1 MKHATF
7 HAVMRAERRG
17 LSLIEMMIALTIS
30 VTLLT
35 ATLAAL
41 DSMFKGY
48 KQTTESASTH
58 LVSRMV
64 VSRLL
69 SMIRTGEGFGPLP
82 PTNVYDADEN
92 PLAADYFQFI
102 TARDA
107 DGDPTEMIRVEY
119 RYPESD
125 ALSNDDLENPP
136 LRTWGVAGGQP
147 EDLWRQNSGEL
158 WFVRMDLTTSP
169 PTITQQNPLL
179 TGVRSAIFTMHYDI
193 GPQLTRATI
202 DLVVEPNDSQDLT
215 LGIEARAQTF
225 RLVGSA
231 APRNGVRTE

>member
-1 MKHATF
+1 MHT
-7 HAVMRAERRG
+7 HIPRAHRG

-35 ATLAAL
+35 ATLSAL
-41 DSMFKGY
+41 DAMFKGY
-48 KQTTESASTH
+48 TQTTESASTH

-64 VSRLL
+64 VTRLL
-69 SMIRTGEGFGPLP
+69 GMIRTGEGFGPLP
-82 PTNVYDADEN
+82 QTNVYDADEN
-92 PLAADYFQFI
+92 PLAADYFQFV

-107 DGDPTEMIRVEY
+107 QGDPTEMVRVEY
-119 RYPESD
+119 RFPESD
-125 ALSNDDLENPP
+125 TAIEDEENPP
-136 LRTWGVAGGQP
+136 LRTWGVADGQP
-147 EDLWRQNSGEL
+147 DDLWRAAAGEL
-158 WFVRMDLTTSP
+158 WFVRMDLTTDP
-169 PTITQQNPLL
+169 PTITQENPLL

-202 DLVVEPNDSQDLT
+202 DIVVEPNDSQDLT
-215 LGIEARAQTF
+215 LATDNRAQTF

>member
-1 MKHATF
+1 MHT
-7 HAVMRAERRG
+7 HIPRAHRG

-35 ATLAAL
+35 ATLSAL
-41 DSMFKGY
+41 DAMFKGY
-48 KQTTESASTH
+48 TQTTESASTH

-64 VSRLL
+64 VTRLL
-69 SMIRTGEGFGPLP
+69 GMIRTGEGFGPLP
-82 PTNVYDADEN
+82 QTNVYDADEN
-92 PLAADYFQFI
+92 PLAADYFQFV

-107 DGDPTEMIRVEY
+107 QGDPTEMVRVEY
-119 RYPESD
+119 RFPESD
-125 ALSNDDLENPP
+125 TAVEDEENPP
-136 LRTWGVAGGQP
+136 LRTWGVADGQP
-147 EDLWRQNSGEL
+147 DDLWRAAAGEL
-158 WFVRMDLTTSP
+158 WFVRMDLTTDP
-169 PTITQQNPLL
+169 PTITQENPLL

-202 DLVVEPNDSQDLT
+202 DIVVEPNDSQDLT
-215 LGIEARAQTF
+215 LATDNRAQTF

>member
-1 MKHATF
+1 MKHPTPPQS
-7 HAVMRAERRG
+7 RRG

-41 DSMFKGY
+41 DAMFKGY

-69 SMIRTGEGFGPLP
+69 AMIRTGEGFGPLP
-82 PTNVYDADEN
+82 ETNVYDADEN
-92 PLAADYFQFI
+92 PLAADYFQFV
-102 TARDA
+102 TARDPA
-107 DGDPTEMIRVEY
+107 GTATEMIRVEF
-119 RYPESD
+119 RYPESE
-125 ALSNDDLENPP
+125 AAINNDLENPP

-147 EDLWRQNSGEL
+147 DDLWRDNPGEL
-158 WFVRMDLTTSP
+158 WFVRIDLTTDP
-169 PTITQQNPLL
+169 PTISQQNPLL
-179 TGVRSAIFTMHYDI
+179 TGVRSVVFTMHYDV

-215 LGIEARAQTF
+215 LGIEAKAQTF